1 MIKMI
6 ILSLTVLIT
15 SSCVDKEQAVLEANI
30 LIKGGRVFTGEKLPS
45 QLLDVAVCNNV
56 ICFIGK
62 NSAHINAE
70 KIINATGL
78 IVTPGFIDPHTH
90 ALSELSSN
98 DQKQNINY
106 LTQGV
111 TTVIIGNDGGGT
123 ADVEAL
129 RAKLMEKGIGT
140 NVGFLVGHNS
150 VRKDV
155 MGLSDSHATAEQ
167 LQKMKSLVAKG
178 MDEGALGFS
187 SGLYYVPGRYA
198 DTHEV
203 IELAKEAAKR
213 GGIYDSHIRD
223 ESTFNIG
230 YLAAV
235 KEFIE
240 VAKQAKIPAHMA
252 HIKALGVDVWG
263 QSSAAIKLI
272 NQARKEGLE
281 ITADQYPWVASG
293 TNLKSAVIPSW
304 VRADSEQAFLKR
316 LVDEKIIPKILIEIK
331 ENIRR
336 RGGAEALLVTESN
349 NKKWLGKTLKQ
360 IALEHRTSA
369 EQQVINII
377 LQENVRVA
385 SFNMSQQDI
394 NNFMVEDWVVSS
406 SDGTNGHPRKYAS
419 FPNKYKEYVENRK
432 VISLQSFIHKS
443 SGKTADIFNIEKRG
457 YIKVSNYADM
467 NIIDINNYQPKADF
481 SHWNRLSTGVKYQL
495 INGQLV
501 LVEGKYNGSLPGI
514 AF

>member
-1 MIKMI
+1 MSKTI
-6 ILSLTVLIT
+6 IISLFLLIT
-15 SSCVDKEQAVLEANI
+15 TSCVAKDKAVLEATI
-30 LIKGGRVFTGEKLPS
+30 LIKGGSVFTGENQPS
-45 QLLDVAVCNNV
+45 ELLDVAVCNNV
-56 ICFIGK
+56 ICFVGE
-62 NSAHINAE
+62 NSAHIKAI
-70 KIINATGL
+70 KIIDATGL

-90 ALSELSSN
+90 ALSELSSD
-98 DQKQNINY
+98 DQKQNLNY

-111 TTVIIGNDGGGT
+111 TTVIIGNDGDGT
-123 ADVEAL
+123 AEVAAL
-129 RAKLMEKGIGT
+129 RAQLTEKGIGT

-150 VRKDV
+150 VRKEV
-155 MGLSDSHATAEQ
+155 MGLSNSHATAEQ
-167 LQKMKSLVAKG
+167 LLKMKLLVAKG

-198 DTHEV
+198 DTNEV

-240 VAKQAKIPAHMA
+240 VAKQAKISAHMA

-263 QSSAAIKLI
+263 QSREAINLI
-272 NQARKEGLE
+272 NQARKDGLA
-281 ITADQYPWVASG
+281 ITADQYPWTASG
-293 TNLKSAVIPSW
+293 TNMKSAVIPSW
-304 VRADSEQAFLKR
+304 VRADSDEAFMSR
-316 LVDEKIIPKILIEIK
+316 LIDVKLVPKIQAEIK

-349 NKKWLGKTLKQ
+349 NKNWLGKTLQK
-360 IALEHRTSA
+360 IALENGVSP
-369 EQQVINII
+369 EQQVINMT

-394 NNFMVEDWVVSS
+394 DNFMKQDWVVSS

-419 FPNKYKEYVENRK
+419 FPNKYKEYVESRK
-432 VISLQSFIHKS
+432 VITLQSFIHKS

-457 YIKVSNYADM
+457 YIKVSNYADI
-467 NIIDINNYQPKADF
+467 NLIDINNFQPKADF
-481 SHWNRLSTGVKYQL
+481 SHWNRLSTGVRHQL

-501 LVEGKYNGSLPGI
+501 LEEGKYRGILPGS
-514 AF
+514 AL